1 MWPYPRTADGAV
13 FDGTPLVL
21 LLPNGHLSQIR
32 QEAVRNASKSIAT
45 GVTDEFRGERMA
57 EETAPD
63 SSATATSLLTRI
75 DRFVQDDDVKRGF
88 TTTALV
94 LAFLIF
100 VGFLYPAPAAILFLG
115 AVLGSL
121 SALTAMGLV
130 LIYRAN
136 RVINFA
142 QGDLGA
148 LAGVLSVS
156 LIGGP
161 GWGFFPSV
169 LVGVVAALLMGA
181 FIEVTF
187 VRRFAK
193 APRLI
198 LTVATIGIAQLL
210 AAGQL
215 GIPVLFGFS
224 LAPQDFPTPLDFSFS
239 WDPVVFRGS
248 HVFAIIVVPI
258 VAAALAA
265 FFRFTRIGMAVRASA
280 ESADRALLLGIPVKR
295 IGTLVWILAAGLS
308 GTAALLR
315 APIVG
320 VSIGTV
326 LGPGLLLRALAA
338 AVIGRMENLN
348 RTFAAAVVLG
358 MVEQAVIWHTGRT
371 LVADAVLFFVI
382 IGALLLQFRTTVS
395 RAVEKGQSSWQSI
408 SEVRPIP
415 AQLRHLPEIRW
426 GFGSVKAVVG
436 VALLVLPLQLGAR
449 SVNLLSYGVILS
461 ILAMSLLIL
470 TGWSGQISL
479 GQWAFAGFGAAFAG
493 TAAQNGWNFFLTLVV
508 AGLAGV
514 VVAVLIGLPA
524 LRIRGPFL
532 AVATFALALA
542 GSSFFLN
549 GEFAAFD
556 WYVPDPAERILRP
569 TLFGKFDLES
579 EWTYYY
585 VSLAILAVVLIS
597 IRSLRASRTGRVL
610 VAARDNERAAQGY
623 GVNLIRARLTGF
635 ALSGFYAAL
644 AGGLFAYHQHAML
657 GSPLQPAE
665 SITLFS
671 IVVFGGLGSTTGVL
685 IGVAWFQFLT
695 YFVGSPE
702 VRLLTTGFGL
712 LLVLLFFP
720 GGLGQVVYG
729 TRDKIL
735 RRVAVKRGIVVPSLL
750 ADVRVDDDLPD
761 PPDDPSSAEPTA
773 IEVIEVEAERDD
785 TKILAEVRS

>member
-1 MWPYPRTADGAV
+1 MLGRV
-13 FDGTPLVL
+13 
-21 LLPNGHLSQIR
+21 
-32 QEAVRNASKSIAT
+32 
-45 GVTDEFRGERMA
+45 
-57 EETAPD
+57 
-63 SSATATSLLTRI
+63 
-75 DRFVQDDDVKRGF
+75 DRFVRDEDVKRGLI
-88 TTTALV
+88 TMAGV

-100 VGFLYPAPAAILFLG
+100 VGFLYPAPPAILFLG

-148 LAGVLSVS
+148 LAAVLAVS

-161 GWGFFPSV
+161 GWGFYPSV
-169 LVGVVAALLMGA
+169 FVGLAAAFAMGA
-181 FIEVTF
+181 LIEVVF

-224 LAPQDFPTPLDFSFS
+224 LAPQDFPSPLDFTVS
-239 WDPVVFRGS
+239 WHPVIFRGS
-248 HVFAIIVVPI
+248 HILAIVVVPF
-258 VAAALAA
+258 AALALVA

-280 ESADRALLLGIPVKR
+280 ESSDRALLLGIPVKR

-308 GTAALLR
+308 GLAAVLR

-338 AVIGRMENLN
+338 AVIGRMENLS
-348 RTFAAAVVLG
+348 RTFAAAVILG
-358 MVEQAVIWHTGRT
+358 MLEQAVVWHTGRT
-371 LVADAVLFFVI
+371 IIADAVLFFVI
-382 IGALLLQFRTTVS
+382 IGALLLQFRTSIS
-395 RAVEKGQSSWQSI
+395 RAVEKGQSSWQAI

-426 GFGSVKAVVG
+426 GFGSAKAAVAVV
-436 VALLVLPLQLGAR
+436 LLIVPLQLGAR
-449 SVNLLSYGVILS
+449 NVNLLSYGVILA
-461 ILAMSLLIL
+461 ILALSLLIL

-493 TAAQNGWNFFLTLVV
+493 TFAQNGWNFFISLVV

-514 VVAVLIGLPA
+514 VVSVLIGLPA

-556 WYVPDPAERILRP
+556 WYVPDAAQRILRP

-579 EWTYYY
+579 EWTFYY
-585 VSLAILAVVLIS
+585 LTLIILGAVLLS
-597 IRSLRASRTGRVL
+597 IRSLRRSRTGRVL

-623 GVNLIRARLTGF
+623 GVNLVRARLTGF
-635 ALSGFYAAL
+635 ALAGFYSAL

-657 GSPLQPAE
+657 GSQLQPAE

-671 IVVFGGLGSTTGVL
+671 IVVFGGLGSISGVL
-685 IGVAWFQFLT
+685 LGVAWFQFLT
-695 YFVGSPE
+695 HFVGSPE
-702 VRLLTTGFGL
+702 IRLLTTGFGL
-712 LLVLLFFP
+712 LIVLLFFP

-729 TRDKIL
+729 ARDAIL
-735 RRVAVKRGIVVPSLL
+735 RRVARRRGIVVPSLV
-750 ADVRVDDDLPD
+750 ADVRVDAPTTPD
-761 PPDDPSSAEPTA
+761 HDEEPTHPDDDASLADAAASVGSGDDVSSSTPTDV
-773 IEVIEVEAERDD
+773 EVPA
-785 TKILAEVRS
+785 